1 MSDSQRAAIL
11 QSNETEFQN
20 VSAKIH
26 QNEELAIAP
35 SNPNQES
42 MSRNEP
48 TGESNQHGFGLCF
61 VNCDKS
67 KRERDRGKRKRKR

>member
-1 MSDSQRAAIL
+1 MSDSQRPAIL

-20 VSAKIH
+20 VSATGH
-26 QNEELAIAP
+26 QNEELAFAP

-42 MSRNEP
+42 TSRNEP

-61 VNCDKS
+61 VICDKS
-67 KRERDRGKRKRKR
+67 RRERGRGKRKRKR